1 LSPEDPPMNTPLP
14 DPIAPPPFRIRR
26 AQLSMAAGLAALLVV
41 AAAILGFRTIS
52 GGWPWSPP
60 GAGQPAFGG
69 PFQLVDASGRP
80 ISDETFH
87 GKWLVLFFGYTH
99 CPDVCPTTLAD
110 VAQALDR
117 LGPGADQI
125 QPLFVTVDPE
135 RDDPAVLRDYTAS
148 FGNRILGATGSAQQI
163 AAIAKAFHVYYAKH
177 PEGAGYSMDH
187 SSILY
192 VMRPDGSP
200 AGFLTPD
207 IGAVAIA
214 DKLKGFM
221 TGG

>member
-1 LSPEDPPMNTPLP
+1 MTRPLP
-14 DPIAPPPFRIRR
+14 DPANSPPFRIRR
-26 AQLSMAAGLAALLVV
+26 RQLSMAIGLAALLVV

-69 PFQLVDASGRP
+69 PFALVDANGRP
-80 ISDETFH
+80 VTEQTFR

-99 CPDVCPTTLAD
+99 CPDVCPTTLGD
-110 VAQALDR
+110 IAQALEQ
-117 LGPGADQI
+117 LGPAADQV

-135 RDDPAVLRDYTAS
+135 RDDPAVLHDYTAS
-148 FGNRILGATGSAQQI
+148 FGTRILGATGSAQQI
-163 AAIAKAFHVYYAKH
+163 AAMARAFHIYYAKH

-192 VMRPDGSP
+192 VMRPDGTP

-207 IGAVAIA
+207 IGAAAIA

-221 TGG
+221 ARG